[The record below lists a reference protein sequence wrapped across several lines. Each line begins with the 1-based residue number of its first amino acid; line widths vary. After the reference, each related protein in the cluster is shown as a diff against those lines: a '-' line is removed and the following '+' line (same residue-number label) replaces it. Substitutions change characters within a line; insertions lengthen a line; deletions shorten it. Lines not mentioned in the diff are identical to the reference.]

1 MKQYCP
7 FCKRDIEPANV
18 EEVESG
24 EHDGFI
30 YVHDDIKHDDD
41 FDFKPMH

>member
-1 MKQYCP
+1 MKKYCP
-7 FCKRDIEPANV
+7 FCKRDIEPINI

-30 YVHDDIKHDDD
+30 YVHDDIEHDDD